1 MTDLNYNDR
10 YPSLSFRLDRSLNF
24 RFEKIANGKKISKT
38 ELARQIIS
46 KYLNKE
52 LIEQSEDLPTV
63 LMKLRVDK
71 LKAEIKYMEIKNNY
85 FETFNQPMSRRAEIA
100 IKPQIIK
107 PQRIVSSMIDRFE
120 SHQSPYDAKN
130 KRLQCVDCGSLFCW
144 NSEQEFES
152 QMQEFQ
158 RHLVSKH
165 DRVKTEIERD
175 VLIELKYEGD
185 ST

>member
-10 YPSLSFRLDRSLNF
+10 YPSFSFRLDRSLNF
-24 RFEKIANGKKISKT
+24 RLEKIANGKKISKT
-38 ELARQIIS
+38 ELARQIVT

-52 LIEQSEDLPTV
+52 LIEQTEDLPTV
-63 LMKLRVDK
+63 LMKLRVEK

-100 IKPQIIK
+100 IKPQIIEQK
-107 PQRIVSSMIDRFE
+107 QVFQNP
-120 SHQSPYDAKN
+120 QSPYDAVN
-130 KRLQCVDCGSLFCW
+130 KRLQCIDCGILFAW
-144 NSEQEFES
+144 KSQQEFNS
-152 QMQEFQ
+152 QLQEFQ

-165 DRVKTEIERD
+165 NRVKTEIERE

-185 ST
+185 SR